1 MASGEQANRLRA
13 AYLAR
18 FDESLDLR
26 HREGGAFLRAWLRRT
41 LPDGDFPTWKR
52 YPDELRTRSVKV
64 GVGLYQHLGIVRGDR
79 DGRDAHARHNLAF
92 FGAPTVAFLLVH
104 EDLLPFSAHDGGLM
118 LQTLMLS
125 ATARGVGS
133 CAMGELAT
141 WRGPLEAEF
150 ELDPAYKLLTGLALG
165 YPSDAPV
172 NQFRAEHPPVPLTLG
187 DGSITVHPSQPHCR
201 GRFQYR
207 PPLPAALMDGPRT
220 VPTAERLLAT
230 DELSAPGRPPSRDHE
245 SWTVM
250 EPSPPNQLTS
260 MDGKRTVPGSRRFS
274 EIGGKLELWQPA

>member
-1 MASGEQANRLRA
+1 MIRARYSVRDFRPDPIPADVLAAILDDARHAPSWSNTRPYLLAVASGEQADRLRA

-26 HREGGAFLRAWLRRT
+26 HRKRGAFVRAWLRRT

-52 YPDELRTRSVKV
+52 YPGELRTPSVKV

-79 DGRDAHARHNLAF
+79 DGRDAHARRNLTF

-125 ATARGVGS
+125 ATAHGVGS

-150 ELDPAYKLLTGLALG
+150 ELDPKYKLITGLALG

-172 NQFRAEHPPVPLTLG
+172 NQFRAEHPPV
-187 DGSITVHPSQPHCR
+187 SQ
-201 GRFQYR
+201 
-207 PPLPAALMDGPRT
+207 A
-220 VPTAERLLAT
+220 
-230 DELSAPGRPPSRDHE
+230 PSR
-245 SWTVM
+245 
-250 EPSPPNQLTS
+250 
-260 MDGKRTVPGSRRFS
+260 
-274 EIGGKLELWQPA
+274 

>member
-1 MASGEQANRLRA
+1 VQPKDFNELIQARYSVRDFRPEPIPADVLAAILDDARHAPSWSNTRPYLLAVASGEQADRLRA

-26 HREGGAFLRAWLRRT
+26 HRKRGAFLRAWLRRT
-41 LPDGDFPTWKR
+41 LPDGDFRTWKR

-125 ATARGVGS
+125 ATAHGVGS

-172 NQFRAEHPPVPLTLG
+172 NQFRAEHPPVPL
-187 DGSITVHPSQPHCR
+187 
-201 GRFQYR
+201 
-207 PPLPAALMDGPRT
+207 A
-220 VPTAERLLAT
+220 
-230 DELSAPGRPPSRDHE
+230 PSR
-245 SWTVM
+245 
-250 EPSPPNQLTS
+250 
-260 MDGKRTVPGSRRFS
+260 
-274 EIGGKLELWQPA
+274 

>member
-1 MASGEQANRLRA
+1 MVQARHSVRDFRPDPIPADVLAAILDDARHAPSWSNTRPYLLAVASGEQADRLRA

-18 FDESLDLR
+18 FDESLELR
-26 HREGGAFLRAWLRRT
+26 HRKRGAALAAWLRRT

-52 YPDELRTRSVKV
+52 YPDELRKRSVKV

-79 DGRDAHARHNLAF
+79 AGRDAHARRNLAF

-141 WRGPLEAEF
+141 WRGPLADEF
-150 ELDPAYKLLTGLALG
+150 TLDPKYKLITGLALG

-172 NQFRAEHPPVPLTLG
+172 NQFRAEHPPVP
-187 DGSITVHPSQPHCR
+187 Q
-201 GRFQYR
+201 
-207 PPLPAALMDGPRT
+207 A
-220 VPTAERLLAT
+220 PTR
-230 DELSAPGRPPSRDHE
+230 
-245 SWTVM
+245 
-250 EPSPPNQLTS
+250 
-260 MDGKRTVPGSRRFS
+260 
-274 EIGGKLELWQPA
+274 